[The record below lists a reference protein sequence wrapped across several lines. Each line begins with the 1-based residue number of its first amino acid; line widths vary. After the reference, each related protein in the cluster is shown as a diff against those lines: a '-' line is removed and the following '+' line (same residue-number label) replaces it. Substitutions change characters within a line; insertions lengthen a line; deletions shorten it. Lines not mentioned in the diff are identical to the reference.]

1 VWLLR
6 IGFWFFLVYGFLAQ
20 EGTKQRARTTN
31 QNHKP
36 KTTNR
41 KPETMDFSNPILI
54 KEMRSRMRGKRAF
67 LVLTGYVVILSMIIS
82 LIYIVLHKN
91 APSTVVNQ
99 AGSVLTPV
107 LIYVQMG
114 LICLIA
120 PTFSASAIS
129 SEREQQTFDLLIASL
144 AQPSTI
150 LFGKVGA
157 ALSYLFLTLFGSLP
171 LIALTYSLMIVAGVT
186 FCSMSFY
193 WSTLIRRGV
202 LAQLASLVAVIF
214 LVAAMPALAL
224 FFSALA
230 GNFNGAPSQTFM
242 NIVFLLLRT
251 NPFAA
256 IASQIPGIPMPANIW
271 LHDVPVWVTQV
282 IFYLILTAVSLLLS
296 LRRLHRVR
304 SWI

>member
-1 VWLLR
+1 M
-6 IGFWFFLVYGFLAQ
+6 
-20 EGTKQRARTTN
+20 
-31 QNHKP
+31 P
-36 KTTNR
+36 
-41 KPETMDFSNPILI
+41 NPILI

-67 LVLTGYVVILSMIIS
+67 LVLTGHTLILSVIIS

-91 APSTVVNQ
+91 APTTIINQ

-107 LIYVQMG
+107 LIYAQMG

-120 PTFSASAIS
+120 PTFSANAIS

-171 LIALTYSLMIVAGVT
+171 LIALTYSLGGVALRDIAIAYLVMIVAGVT

-202 LAQLASLVAVIF
+202 LAQLTSLVAVIF
-214 LVAAMPALAL
+214 LVAALPALAL

-230 GNFNGAPSQTFM
+230 GAFGGPTSNGFT
-242 NIVFLLLRT
+242 NLVYLLLRT
-251 NPFAA
+251 NPFGA
-256 IASQIPGIPMPANIW
+256 IAFQIPGAPMPANVW
-271 LHDVPVWVTQV
+271 LRSVPVWVTQV
-282 IFYLILTAVSLLLS
+282 LFYLMLTGISLLLS

-304 SWI
+304 DWI

>member
-1 VWLLR
+1 M
-6 IGFWFFLVYGFLAQ
+6 A
-20 EGTKQRARTTN
+20 
-31 QNHKP
+31 
-36 KTTNR
+36 
-41 KPETMDFSNPILI
+41 NPILI

-67 LVLTGYVVILSMIIS
+67 LVLTGHVITLSIIIS
-82 LIYIVLHKN
+82 LFYIVLHKN
-91 APSTVVNQ
+91 APTTVVNQ

-107 LIYVQMG
+107 LIYVQMA

-171 LIALTYSLMIVAGVT
+171 LIALTYSLGGVALRDIAIAYLVMIVAGVT

-202 LAQLASLVAVIF
+202 IAQLTSLVAVIF
-214 LVAAMPALAL
+214 LVAALPALAL
-224 FFSALA
+224 FFIAFA
-230 GNFNGAPSQTFM
+230 RNFNPNPSPAFT
-242 NIVFLLLRT
+242 NIVYILLRT

-256 IASQIPGIPMPANIW
+256 IASQIPGFPIPGNVW
-271 LHDVPVWVTQV
+271 LRSVPVWVTQV
-282 IFYLILTAVSLLLS
+282 LFYVVLTGISLWLS

-304 SWI
+304 DWI

>member
-1 VWLLR
+1 
-6 IGFWFFLVYGFLAQ
+6 
-20 EGTKQRARTTN
+20 
-31 QNHKP
+31 
-36 KTTNR
+36 
-41 KPETMDFSNPILI
+41 MDFSNPILI
-54 KEMRSRMRGKRAF
+54 KEMRSRMRGTRAF
-67 LVLTGYVVILSMIIS
+67 MVLTGYVVTLSLIIG

-91 APSTVVNQ
+91 APTTVVNQ

-144 AQPSTI
+144 ARPSTI

-171 LIALTYSLMIVAGVT
+171 LIALTYSLGGVALRDIAIAYLIMIVAGVT
-186 FCSMSFY
+186 FCSLSFL

-202 LAQLASLVAVIF
+202 LAQLTSVVSVIF

-230 GNFNGAPSQTFM
+230 GNFTGRPSQAFL
-242 NIVFLLLRT
+242 NVVFLLLRT

-256 IASQIPGIPMPANIW
+256 IASQIPGIPIPSNIW
-271 LHDVPVWVTQV
+271 LRDVPVWVTQV
-282 IFYLILTAVSLLLS
+282 IFYLVLTALSLFWS
-296 LRRLHRVR
+296 LRRLQRVR
-304 SWI
+304 SWL

>member
-1 VWLLR
+1 
-6 IGFWFFLVYGFLAQ
+6 
-20 EGTKQRARTTN
+20 
-31 QNHKP
+31 
-36 KTTNR
+36 
-41 KPETMDFSNPILI
+41 MDLSNPILI
-54 KEMRSRMRGKRAF
+54 KEMRTRMRGKRAF
-67 LVLTGYVVILSMIIS
+67 LVLTGYIVTLSMIIG

-91 APSTVVNQ
+91 APTTVVNQ

-144 AQPSTI
+144 ATPSTI

-171 LIALTYSLMIVAGVT
+171 LIALTYSLGGVALRDIAVAYLVMIVAGVT
-186 FCSMSFY
+186 YCSMSFY

-202 LAQLASLVAVIF
+202 LAQLTSLVAVIF

-230 GNFNGAPSQTFM
+230 GSFSAGPSQAFL
-242 NIVFLLLRT
+242 NVVFLLLRT

-256 IASQIPGIPMPANIW
+256 IASQIPGIPIPANIW
-271 LHDVPVWVTQV
+271 LRSVPVWVTQV
-282 IFYLILTAVSLLLS
+282 IFYLVLTAVSLYLS
-296 LRRLHRVR
+296 LRRLRRVR

>member
-1 VWLLR
+1 MYV
-6 IGFWFFLVYGFLAQ
+6 
-20 EGTKQRARTTN
+20 K
-31 QNHKP
+31 
-36 KTTNR
+36 
-41 KPETMDFSNPILI
+41 NPILI

-67 LVLTGYVVILSMIIS
+67 LVLTGYVVTLSLIIS
-82 LIYIVLHKN
+82 LIYVVLHKN

-171 LIALTYSLMIVAGVT
+171 LIALTYSLGGVALRDIAIAYLIMVVSGVT
-186 FCSMSFY
+186 FCSMSFL
-193 WSTLIRRGV
+193 WSTMIRRGV
-202 LAQLASLVAVIF
+202 LAQLTSLIAVIF

-230 GNFNGAPSQTFM
+230 GNFNAAPSPAFI
-242 NIVFLLLRT
+242 NIMFLLLRT

-256 IASQIPGIPMPANIW
+256 IASQIPGIPIPANVW
-271 LHDVPVWVTQV
+271 LHDVPLWVTQV
-282 IFYLILTAVSLLLS
+282 IFYLILTGLSLFLS
-296 LRRLHRVR
+296 LRRLQRVR

>member
-1 VWLLR
+1 
-6 IGFWFFLVYGFLAQ
+6 
-20 EGTKQRARTTN
+20 
-31 QNHKP
+31 
-36 KTTNR
+36 
-41 KPETMDFSNPILI
+41 MDFSNPILI
-54 KEMRSRMRGKRAF
+54 KEMRSRMRGRRAF
-67 LVLTGYVVILSMIIS
+67 VVTTGYVLTLSSIIC
-82 LIYIVLHKN
+82 LIYVVLHKN

-144 AQPSTI
+144 AKPSTI

-171 LIALTYSLMIVAGVT
+171 LIALTYSLGGVALRDIAIAYLIMTVSGVT
-186 FCSMSFY
+186 FCSMGFL
-193 WSTLIRRGV
+193 WSTFIRRGV
-202 LAQLASLVAVIF
+202 LAQLTSLLAVVF

-224 FFSALA
+224 FFTALS
-230 GNFNGAPSQTFM
+230 GNFNNAPSPLFT
-242 NIVFLLLRT
+242 NLVFLLLRT

-256 IASQIPGIPMPANIW
+256 IASQIPGIPIPPNLW
-271 LHDVPVWVTQV
+271 FHDVPVWVSQV
-282 IFYLILTAVSLLLS
+282 IFYLLLSTWCLFFS
-296 LRRLHRVR
+296 LRRLQRVR
-304 SWI
+304 SWM